1 MSLPWGRRDAQY
13 RPSRQSPQ
21 CEHRWHSAC
30 DDIRMTDDLVRRSG
44 KGPDDAHPQM
54 AGGADDPDPSD
65 YGDPRV
71 AQAGDDPDADGAL
84 GERIVDADRLRGRSG
99 AGDG

>member
-1 MSLPWGRRDAQY
+1 MIAGGTCPATPAD
-13 RPSRQSPQ
+13 
-21 CEHRWHSAC
+21 
-30 DDIRMTDDLVRRSG
+30 MTDDLARRSG
-44 KGPDDAHPQM
+44 KRVEDAHPEM

-71 AQAGDDPDADGAL
+71 AQAGDDPSDERAI
-84 GERIVDADRLRGRSG
+84 GEPIVDADRLTGRSG